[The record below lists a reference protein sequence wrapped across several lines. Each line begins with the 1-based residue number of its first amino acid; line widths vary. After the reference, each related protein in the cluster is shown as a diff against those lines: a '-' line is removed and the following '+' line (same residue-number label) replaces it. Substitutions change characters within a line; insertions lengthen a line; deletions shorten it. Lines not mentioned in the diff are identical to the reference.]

1 MKKSEHIH
9 RVIYEW
15 IVKAENDFKNA
26 SFTLTMGD
34 DCPTD
39 TVCFHAQQCAE
50 KYIKALLVHKGK
62 PLSKTHNLSI
72 LIAQLPATTPL
83 RLTAEEQEILT
94 EYAVATRY
102 PGDIEE
108 ITLAEARK
116 AVRLAR
122 KVRKAVRG
130 LLPKEVLITKRK
142 QSR

>member
-15 IVKAENDFKNA
+15 VVKAENDLKNA

-50 KYIKALLVHKGK
+50 KYIKALLVDKGK

-72 LIAQLPATTPL
+72 LIAQLPAAISL
-83 RLTAEEQEILT
+83 
-94 EYAVATRY
+94 
-102 PGDIEE
+102 D
-108 ITLAEARK
+108 
-116 AVRLAR
+116 
-122 KVRKAVRG
+122 
-130 LLPKEVLITKRK
+130 
-142 QSR
+142 

>member
-15 IVKAENDFKNA
+15 IVKAENDLRNA

-50 KYIKALLVHKGK
+50 KYIKALLVYKGK

-130 LLPKEVLITKRK
+130 LLPKEALTTKRK